1 MRYLKYFFVLFFCLN
16 SVYAQNTISTS
27 GNNFI
32 PDSISIF
39 LGDSIN
45 FVLGNNHN
53 AIEVDS
59 LTYFNNGNSPL
70 SGGFNIGFGQ
80 DSTILLDS
88 IKTHYYVCQT
98 HVNFGMK
105 GMIMV
110 LSPPIYGCTDTNAC
124 NYDLNADIDDGSC
137 NYNDSTYINS
147 TICDSFTWDGTVY
160 DSSGVYSN
168 TYINLNGCDSI
179 VFLNLT
185 ILYSYSLSLFETSC
199 DLFVWY
205 NNTYFTSGAYDTVFT
220 SLNGCD
226 STITLNLTINNSSI
240 DTIDITTCDY
250 YNWNGIVYDS
260 SGVYNYLFL
269 DENGCD
275 SLVSINL
282 TINLSST
289 SLVSITSCDN
299 FTWDGVTYD
308 STGIYSNT
316 YSDLNGCDS
325 LVILDLI
332 VNYSPQL
339 SLTQNNVTCFSANDG
354 SIDLSFTGNILSFL
368 WSNNESS
375 EDINSLY
382 AGDYSVLVTD
392 SNNCF
397 SSLTTTITQPQI
409 IDTNIFISICSW
421 DSFSIGNSTY
431 NSSGDFLSTITASNG
446 CDSLV
451 YLNLNVFDTLNAGNI
466 IDDQFLCFGSTP
478 LLHSFDILPS
488 GVDSIFSLIWESSTD
503 GVNWLQSNNSSLNFQ
518 PPSLNQSTY
527 YRVVVSSDFGCGSD
541 TTNFVLDSIFDPLSP
556 ATINSNQ
563 DICYDTSPN
572 SLNVSQ
578 VSTGGGLL
586 SDSSYIW
593 QSSLNGLSNW
603 QDIGYG
609 LSYSPGSLTVD
620 HFFRVKTVS
629 NFNCGPVFS
638 NLILINVY
646 DPLSSG
652 AINSSQNICFNTE
665 PDSLSFAVLPT
676 GSDGDYTFVWQ
687 YSLDDQLWVDIPSS
701 DNLIYQPPVLDTTHF
716 YRSIVISD
724 FGCGTVNTSSLMI
737 NVYDEFITGSID
749 VTDTICYNTD
759 GEFITTIN
767 MPSGGHTPYSYVW
780 SFSLDST
787 NWNIISNTNSPTYDP
802 PLLIDTTYYRVN
814 YISNAGCGEL
824 LSNTSQIIVLPLVD
838 PGYIENDQFLCFDS
852 LASPLYMS
860 LAASGGDNNYSYQWQ
875 SSIDNVFWIELIDSI
890 STTYSP
896 GFMNQSTF
904 FRLKTRSTYS
914 SSCID
919 RFTNSVD
926 IQVFDPLA
934 SGIINSSQDIC
945 FNTEPDSLS
954 FAVLPTGSDGDYTF
968 GWQYSLDDQLWVD
981 IPNSD
986 SLIYQPPVL
995 DTTHFYRS
1003 IVISDFG
1010 CGTVN
1015 TSSLMINVYDE
1026 FITGSI
1032 NVTDTICYNTDG
1044 EFITTINMPSGGH
1057 TPYTY
1062 EWYFSLDSTNWNVIS
1077 TPNIPFYDPQLLI
1090 DTTYYRVNYIS
1101 NAGCGELL
1109 SNTSQIIV
1117 LPLVDPGYI
1126 ENDQFLCFDS
1136 LASPL
1141 YMSFAASGGDNNYVY
1156 KWQFS
1161 NDNNSWFNIANSNT
1175 TIYSPGFMNQSTFFR
1190 MKTRSTYSSSCINRY
1205 TNSVDVHVFNPLAS
1219 GVINSSQDICYN
1231 TQPDSLSFSIL
1242 PSGADSIYTYVWQYS
1257 FDDQIWLDILSSDSL
1272 IYQPN
1277 TLDSSKY
1284 YRVIVISDF
1293 GCGSVNTSSI
1303 AINVNDQFNSGLIL
1317 QNDTICFLQNP
1328 ELFEFIN
1335 FPTGG
1340 NFNNSNL
1347 YNYQWQSNDDGIWNN
1362 INSANNNNYQALDL
1376 SDSTYFRVEVT
1387 SDCKVDLSNEIFVVV
1402 NPLPDT
1408 TAISGQML
1416 VCRDQKDVIYS
1427 VVSPSSKYRYQWEC
1441 IDANIIGTNESQN
1454 LSLNWNTSNNSADLS
1469 LYVRDYQTSCE
1480 IYLDTVVN
1488 ISENISP
1495 AKCQIILKP
1504 NTSIL
1509 ISNDSSLN
1517 IFYQWGLTNIN
1528 SNIESIFIQDTLRY
1542 NQYNQPIDTIINRY
1556 WVDTY
1561 YNYSDEISCV
1571 TRSFFNLPPVPLNIN
1586 NIDISDNFIYPNPT
1600 SGKLSINRDFT
1611 TLKVFD
1617 LYGKPLKIS
1626 ILFGNEIDLS
1636 SFKKGVYFIVA
1647 ETESE
1652 IFFNKIILQ

>member
-1 MRYLKYFFVLFFCLN
+1 MKLLKFLFVLFFCLN

-59 LTYFNNGNSPL
+59 FTYFNNGNSPL

-137 NYNDSTYINS
+137 NYNDSTYINL
-147 TICDSFTWDGTVY
+147 TICDSFTWDGIVY

-168 TYINLNGCDSI
+168 TYISLNGCDSI

-250 YNWNGIVYDS
+250 YNWNGTVYDS

-275 SLVSINL
+275 SLVSLNL
-282 TINLSST
+282 IINLSST

-339 SLTQNNVTCFSANDG
+339 TFTQNNVSCFSANDG

-375 EDINSLY
+375 EDIYSLY
-382 AGDYSVLVTD
+382 AGNYSVLVTD
-392 SNNCF
+392 SNSCF

-421 DSFSIGNSTY
+421 ESFSIGNSTY
-431 NSSGDFLSTITASNG
+431 NSSGNFLSIITASNG

-466 IDDQFLCFGSTP
+466 IDDQFLCYGYTP

-541 TTNFVLDSIFDPLSP
+541 TTNFVLDSIFDPLTP

-563 DICYDTSPN
+563 DICYDTSPS

-629 NFNCGPVFS
+629 NFSCGPVFS

-687 YSLDDQLWVDIPSS
+687 YSFDDQLWVDIPS
-701 DNLIYQPPVLDTTHF
+701 
-716 YRSIVISD
+716 
-724 FGCGTVNTSSLMI
+724 
-737 NVYDEFITGSID
+737 
-749 VTDTICYNTD
+749 
-759 GEFITTIN
+759 
-767 MPSGGHTPYSYVW
+767 
-780 SFSLDST
+780 
-787 NWNIISNTNSPTYDP
+787 
-802 PLLIDTTYYRVN
+802 
-814 YISNAGCGEL
+814 
-824 LSNTSQIIVLPLVD
+824 
-838 PGYIENDQFLCFDS
+838 
-852 LASPLYMS
+852 
-860 LAASGGDNNYSYQWQ
+860 
-875 SSIDNVFWIELIDSI
+875 
-890 STTYSP
+890 
-896 GFMNQSTF
+896 
-904 FRLKTRSTYS
+904 
-914 SSCID
+914 
-919 RFTNSVD
+919 
-926 IQVFDPLA
+926 
-934 SGIINSSQDIC
+934 
-945 FNTEPDSLS
+945 
-954 FAVLPTGSDGDYTF
+954 
-968 GWQYSLDDQLWVD
+968 
-981 IPNSD
+981 SD

-1032 NVTDTICYNTDG
+1032 NVTDTICYNTDANSV
-1044 EFITTINMPSGGH
+1044 FTINPPTGGN
-1057 TPYTY
+1057 TPYSY
-1062 EWYFSLDSTNWNVIS
+1062 EWSYSNDNINWTNIFGNNS
-1077 TPNIPFYDPQLLI
+1077 PSYNPFLLT
-1090 DTTYYRVNYIS
+1090 DTTYYRVKYIS
-1101 NAGCGELL
+1101 NFGCGELF
-1109 SNTSQIIV
+1109 SNISQVIV
-1117 LPLVDPGYI
+1117 LPIVVPGNIVD
-1126 ENDQFLCFDS
+1126 DQFLCFDS
-1136 LASPL
+1136 IADPL
-1141 YMSFAASGGDNNYVY
+1141 FMDTLSYGGDNN
-1156 KWQFS
+1156 FS
-1161 NDNNSWFNIANSNT
+1161 YQWESSLDGNIWNT
-1175 TIYSPGFMNQSTFFR
+1175 IIGADTTTYEPGFMNLSTFYR
-1190 MKTRSTYSSSCINRY
+1190 LKVASTYLPNCIDRY
-1205 TNSVDVHVFNPLAS
+1205 SNAIDVHVYDPLNS
-1219 GVINSSQDICYN
+1219 GVISTSQDICFS
-1231 TQPDSLSFSIL
+1231 TQPDPLSFSTL
-1242 PSGADSIYTYVWQYS
+1242 PSGADGNYTYQWQES
-1257 FDDQIWLDILSSDSL
+1257 IDNTIWSNISSTDSTV
-1272 IYQPN
+1272 YQPSV
-1277 TLDSSKY
+1277 LDSTRYYRTLITSDFGCGTVDASSLMINVYNEFITGSINVTDTICYNTDANSVFTINPPTGGNTPYSYEWSYSNDNINWTNIFGNNSPSYNPFLLTDTTY
-1284 YRVIVISDF
+1284 YRVKYISNFGCGELFSNISQVIVLPIVVPGNIVDDQFLCFDSIADPLFMDTLSYGGDNNFSYQWESSLDGNIWNTIIGADTTTYEPGFMNLSTFYRLKVASTYLPNCIDRYSNAIDVHVYDPLNSGVISTSQDICFSTQPDPLSFSTLPSGADGNYTYQWQESIDNTIWSNISFTDSTVYQPPVLDSTRYFRTLVISDF
-1293 GCGSVNTSSI
+1293 GCGTVNALSLMIDVNAEFNTGTI
-1303 AINVNDQFNSGLIL
+1303 IN
-1317 QNDTICFLQNP
+1317 NDTVCYLEDP
-1328 ELFEFIN
+1328 ELLLFN
-1335 FPTGG
+1335 TNPSGG
-1340 NFNNSNL
+1340 NFNNSIL
-1347 YNYQWQSNDDGIWNN
+1347 YSYQWQSNNNGSWNN
-1362 INSANNNNYQALDL
+1362 ILNANDTLFQPLNLN
-1376 SDSTYFRVEVT
+1376 DSTSYRIYVS
-1387 SDCKVDLSNEIFVVV
+1387 SDCMADYANEVYIIV

-1408 TAISGQML
+1408 TLITGQML
-1416 VCRDQKDVIYS
+1416 VCENQLDVNYS
-1427 VVSPSSKYRYQWEC
+1427 VLSPNSNYRYEWVNSDGQFV
-1441 IDANIIGTNESQN
+1441 GTNESQN
-1454 LSLNWNTSNNSADLS
+1454 ILIDWTSNVETTELGV
-1469 LYVRDYQTSCE
+1469 YVRVYETGCE
-1480 IYLDTVVN
+1480 IFLDTTIT
-1488 ISENISP
+1488 ISENFAP
-1495 AKCQIILKP
+1495 NKTQIVQKP
-1504 NTSIL
+1504 NSFILVCDDSTS
-1509 ISNDSSLN
+1509 N
-1517 IFYQWGLTNIN
+1517 INYQWGRSIISTG
-1528 SNIESIFIQDTLRY
+1528 IETIFIEDTLRY
-1542 NQYNQPIDTIINRY
+1542 NQYSNIDTLVNRY

-1561 YNYSDEISCV
+1561 FNYSNNFSCI
-1571 TRSFFNLPPVPLNIN
+1571 TRSFFNPPPVPLDVTDFNSIVN
-1586 NIDISDNFIYPNPT
+1586 NVFPNPT
-1600 SGKLSINRDFT
+1600 KDKLYFVGNHQNIKIYDVYGKLIAFEKELTD
-1611 TLKVFD
+1611 V
-1617 LYGKPLKIS
+1617 
-1626 ILFGNEIDLS
+1626 IDLS
-1636 SFKKGVYFIVA
+1636 EYRKGIYIII
-1647 ETESE
+1647 SE
-1652 IFFNKIILQ
+1652 LNGVLINNKIVLQ

>member
-1 MRYLKYFFVLFFCLN
+1 MKLLKFLFVLFFCLN

-59 LTYFNNGNSPL
+59 FTYFNNGNSPL

-137 NYNDSTYINS
+137 NYNDSTYINL
-147 TICDSFTWDGTVY
+147 TICDSFTWDGIVY

-168 TYINLNGCDSI
+168 TYISLNGCDSI

-250 YNWNGIVYDS
+250 YNWNGTVYDS

-275 SLVSINL
+275 SLVSLNL
-282 TINLSST
+282 IINLSST

-339 SLTQNNVTCFSANDG
+339 TFTQNNVSCFSANDG

-375 EDINSLY
+375 EDIYSLY
-382 AGDYSVLVTD
+382 AGNYSVLVTD
-392 SNNCF
+392 SNSCF

-421 DSFSIGNSTY
+421 ESFSIGNSTY
-431 NSSGDFLSTITASNG
+431 NSSGNFLSIITASNG

-466 IDDQFLCFGSTP
+466 IDDQFLCYGYTP

-541 TTNFVLDSIFDPLSP
+541 TTNFVLDSIFDPLTP

-563 DICYDTSPN
+563 DICYDTSPS

-629 NFNCGPVFS
+629 NFSCGPVFS

-687 YSLDDQLWVDIPSS
+687 YSFDDQLWVDIPS
-701 DNLIYQPPVLDTTHF
+701 
-716 YRSIVISD
+716 
-724 FGCGTVNTSSLMI
+724 
-737 NVYDEFITGSID
+737 
-749 VTDTICYNTD
+749 
-759 GEFITTIN
+759 
-767 MPSGGHTPYSYVW
+767 
-780 SFSLDST
+780 
-787 NWNIISNTNSPTYDP
+787 
-802 PLLIDTTYYRVN
+802 
-814 YISNAGCGEL
+814 
-824 LSNTSQIIVLPLVD
+824 
-838 PGYIENDQFLCFDS
+838 
-852 LASPLYMS
+852 
-860 LAASGGDNNYSYQWQ
+860 
-875 SSIDNVFWIELIDSI
+875 
-890 STTYSP
+890 
-896 GFMNQSTF
+896 
-904 FRLKTRSTYS
+904 
-914 SSCID
+914 
-919 RFTNSVD
+919 
-926 IQVFDPLA
+926 
-934 SGIINSSQDIC
+934 
-945 FNTEPDSLS
+945 
-954 FAVLPTGSDGDYTF
+954 
-968 GWQYSLDDQLWVD
+968 
-981 IPNSD
+981 SD

-1032 NVTDTICYNTDG
+1032 NVTDTICYNTDAN
-1044 EFITTINMPSGGH
+1044 IISTLTLPIGGN
-1057 TPYTY
+1057 TPYSY
-1062 EWYFSLDSTNWNVIS
+1062 EWSYSNDNINWTNIFGNNS
-1077 TPNIPFYDPQLLI
+1077 PSYNPFLLT
-1090 DTTYYRVNYIS
+1090 DTTYYRVKYIS
-1101 NAGCGELL
+1101 NFGCGELF
-1109 SNTSQIIV
+1109 SNISQVIV
-1117 LPLVDPGYI
+1117 LPIVVPGNIVD
-1126 ENDQFLCFDS
+1126 DQFLCFDS
-1136 LASPL
+1136 IADPL
-1141 YMSFAASGGDNNYVY
+1141 FMDTLSYGGDNN
-1156 KWQFS
+1156 FS
-1161 NDNNSWFNIANSNT
+1161 YQWETSLDGNIWNIIIGADT
-1175 TIYSPGFMNQSTFFR
+1175 TTYEPGFMNLSTFYR
-1190 MKTRSTYSSSCINRY
+1190 LKVASTYLPNCIDRY
-1205 TNSVDVHVFNPLAS
+1205 SNAIDVHVYDPLNS
-1219 GVINSSQDICYN
+1219 GVISTSQDICFS
-1231 TQPDSLSFSIL
+1231 TQPDPLSFSTL
-1242 PSGADSIYTYVWQYS
+1242 PSGADGNYTYQWQESIDNTIWSNIS
-1257 FDDQIWLDILSSDSL
+1257 FTDSTV
-1272 IYQPN
+1272 YQPPV
-1277 TLDSSKY
+1277 LDSTRY
-1284 YRVIVISDF
+1284 FRTLVISDF
-1293 GCGSVNTSSI
+1293 GCGTVNALSLMIDVNAEFNTGTI
-1303 AINVNDQFNSGLIL
+1303 IN
-1317 QNDTICFLQNP
+1317 NDTVCYLEDP
-1328 ELFEFIN
+1328 ELLLFN
-1335 FPTGG
+1335 TNPSGG
-1340 NFNNSNL
+1340 NFNNSIL
-1347 YNYQWQSNDDGIWNN
+1347 YSYQWQSNNNGSWNN
-1362 INSANNNNYQALDL
+1362 ILNANDTLFQPLNLN
-1376 SDSTYFRVEVT
+1376 DSTSYRIYVS
-1387 SDCKVDLSNEIFVVV
+1387 SDCMADYANEVYIIV

-1408 TAISGQML
+1408 TLITGQML
-1416 VCRDQKDVIYS
+1416 VCENQLDVNYS
-1427 VVSPSSKYRYQWEC
+1427 VLSPNSNYRYEWVNSDGQFV
-1441 IDANIIGTNESQN
+1441 GTNESQN
-1454 LSLNWNTSNNSADLS
+1454 ILIDWTSNVETTELGV
-1469 LYVRDYQTSCE
+1469 YVRVYETGCE
-1480 IYLDTVVN
+1480 IFLDTTIT
-1488 ISENISP
+1488 ISENFAP
-1495 AKCQIILKP
+1495 NKTQIVQKP
-1504 NTSIL
+1504 NSFILVCDDSTS
-1509 ISNDSSLN
+1509 N
-1517 IFYQWGLTNIN
+1517 INYQWGRSIISTG
-1528 SNIESIFIQDTLRY
+1528 IETIFIEDTLRY
-1542 NQYNQPIDTIINRY
+1542 NQYSNIDTLVNRY

-1561 YNYSDEISCV
+1561 FNYSNNFSCI
-1571 TRSFFNLPPVPLNIN
+1571 TRSFFNPPPVPLDVTDFNSIVN
-1586 NIDISDNFIYPNPT
+1586 NVFPNPT
-1600 SGKLSINRDFT
+1600 KDKLYFVGNHQNIKIYDVYGKLIAFEKELTD
-1611 TLKVFD
+1611 V
-1617 LYGKPLKIS
+1617 
-1626 ILFGNEIDLS
+1626 IDLS
-1636 SFKKGVYFIVA
+1636 EYRKGIYIII
-1647 ETESE
+1647 SE
-1652 IFFNKIILQ
+1652 LNGVLINNKIVLQ